1 MHEPPTPT
9 PAPISP
15 IPRWLRVLVHLDF
28 VAAVLLTV
36 IAPLLLLVR
45 AATRYTEQLPVLL
58 AYWRS
63 SSLLMVTVYLL
74 IGGRGVAFLAGIG
87 ARLLIPWTLRAPV
100 ATPDPWFAGWQRVV
114 RGYCLLGALL
124 NVPMLRCLR
133 QDTPDTICRAYA
145 EPPRKFAAVLHP
157 GVSSERLGTAGEIGL
172 AAFVA
177 GAVLLWRFGKPPR

>member
-1 MHEPPTPT
+1 MQTIPPL
-9 PAPISP
+9 
-15 IPRWLRVLVHLDF
+15 IPRWLRALVHLDF

-36 IAPLLLLVR
+36 VAPLLLLVR
-45 AATRYTEQLPVLL
+45 AATRYTEQIPILL

-74 IGGRGVAFLAGIG
+74 VGERRIAWLAGIG
-87 ARLLIPWTLRAPV
+87 ARLLIPWTLRAPL
-100 ATPDPWFAGWQRVV
+100 ATSDPWFPRWQRVV

-124 NVPMLRCLR
+124 NVPMLRCLW
-133 QDTPDTICRAYA
+133 QNPPGTICRAYV

-157 GVSSERLGTAGEIGL
+157 GVSSERLGTLGMAGL

-177 GAVLLWRFGKPPR
+177 GAALLWRLGKRLT